1 MNIGTLSAIF
11 DKQLWVNMGGIP
23 LLGFSLNNSETV
35 EVETLETFMPNIVS
49 LTHSPLAHTSLQI
62 LDNTR
67 TRVYTNY
74 ININIIYI
82 HIRLYKIYYYIILL
96 YTNRSPPP
104 LPCFALKENNCETGI
119 ILKVF

>member
-96 YTNRSPPP
+96 YTN
-104 LPCFALKENNCETGI
+104 
-119 ILKVF
+119 